1 MSDAGVEPTPVEAAP
16 EGRLEDLR
24 RVRDALLDAHHVAL
38 TTHVNADGDGAG
50 CEVALARWLDGHGVS
65 PTIVNPSPFPDAFS
79 FLLGDREPLVAGD
92 SAGRRALERADLVAV
107 LDTSEPSRLG
117 SVDRFLNRARVAVID
132 HHPASPDSVGE
143 VVARDPGA
151 CATGELIWDLLRLE
165 DGGLD
170 TPQARALYVAIVTDT
185 GSFRFG
191 NTTARAH
198 EIVASLIR
206 DGVDVEAM
214 FRHLFAR
221 YTPEA
226 LELLQRTLATLRVA
240 EEGRVAWLTIRRRD
254 LEESGATAEDRE
266 GLVEYA
272 RRLQGVE
279 VALLFRELPDGR
291 CKVSLRSNGDV
302 DVSAVAHALGGGGH
316 RQAAGLLL
324 DASLETARDR
334 VLARIRQAVSRLP
347 EEDPPAR

>member
-1 MSDAGVEPTPVEAAP
+1 MSDPGVGPSPVRAAP

-24 RVRDALLDAHHVAL
+24 RVRDALVDAHHVAL

-50 CEVALARWLDGHGVS
+50 CEVALARWLDDRGVS
-65 PTIVNPSPFPDAFS
+65 PVIVNPTPFPDAFS
-79 FLLGDREPLVAGD
+79 FLLGDREALAAGNR
-92 SAGRRALERADLVAV
+92 AGRRALERADLVAV

-117 SVDRFLNRARVAVID
+117 NVSRFLGRARVAVVD
-132 HHPASPDSVGE
+132 HHPASPDSVGD
-143 VVARDPGA
+143 VVARDPSA
-151 CATGELIWDLLRLE
+151 CATGELVWDLLRMD
-165 DGGLD
+165 DGELD
-170 TPQARALYVAIVTDT
+170 EAQARALYVAVVTDT

-191 NTTARAH
+191 NTTARSH

-206 DGVDVEAM
+206 DGVDPEAM

-226 LELLQRTLATLRVA
+226 LELLRRTLGTLRVD
-240 EEGRVAWLTIRRRD
+240 EDGRMAWLTIRRED
-254 LEESGATAEDRE
+254 LEETGATAEDRE

-279 VALLFRELPDGR
+279 VALLFRELRDGR

-302 DVSAVAHALGGGGH
+302 DVSAVAHEMGGGGH
-316 RQAAGLLL
+316 RQAAGLLM
-324 DASLETARDR
+324 DASLGSARDR
-334 VLARIRQAVSRLP
+334 VLERVREAVSRLP
-347 EEDPPAR
+347 